1 MFGCVSFAHCMS
13 FSLYHSAI
21 YLCLVHMASALYVSP
36 VVRMPRFL
44 FLFSFQY
51 SHFDCLYNWFVYLKM
66 KHNSGERESMKV
78 NTRLKEK
85 RDFMFH
91 IIICGS
97 SSNNN
102 KRNDKW
108 SVQSDIETQ
117 AKCVLCVC
125 VFFSHFI
132 QIHHNKLLLKS
143 HNTEFTISRFD

>member
-1 MFGCVSFAHCMS
+1 M
-13 FSLYHSAI
+13 
-21 YLCLVHMASALYVSP
+21 
-36 VVRMPRFL
+36 
-44 FLFSFQY
+44 
-51 SHFDCLYNWFVYLKM
+51 YLKM

-91 IIICGS
+91 IICGS

-108 SVQSDIETQ
+108 LVQNDIETQ
-117 AKCVLCVC
+117 VKCVL
-125 VFFSHFI
+125 FFFHFI
-132 QIHHNKLLLKS
+132 QIHHNELLLKS